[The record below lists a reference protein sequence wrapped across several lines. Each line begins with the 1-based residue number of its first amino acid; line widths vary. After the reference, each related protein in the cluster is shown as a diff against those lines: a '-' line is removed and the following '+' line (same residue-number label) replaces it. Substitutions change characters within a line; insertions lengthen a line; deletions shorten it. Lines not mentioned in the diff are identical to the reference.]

1 MTRKTKWNYN
11 GDINLEYGG
20 FFWREDGA
28 DDYVL
33 VVRVTP
39 CSDAGGPNNQFWI
52 EQGSVYMPNDADKR
66 RRALSVC
73 GWENEAEPSRGML
86 VDAHMAYDGV
96 QRDSMNGQTVVQ
108 IGAKAD
114 EPGHGWGDVEVTKV
128 IRGNAKLA
136 NYVRDNFLD

>member
-1 MTRKTKWNYN
+1 MSRKAKWNYN

-33 VVRVTP
+33 VVRVQP

-52 EQGSVYMPNDADKR
+52 EQGSVYMPADADKR

-73 GWENEAEPSRGML
+73 GWENEVDPTRWQL
-86 VDAHMAYDGV
+86 VDAFMAYSGV
-96 QRDSMNGQTVVQ
+96 QHDSMNGQTVVQ
-108 IGAKAD
+108 IGAKAG
-114 EPGHGWGDVEVTKV
+114 EPGHGWGGVEVDTV
-128 IRGNAKLA
+128 LRGNAKLE
-136 NYVRDNFLD
+136 NYVRGLLD

>member
-1 MTRKTKWNYN
+1 MSKRKWNYN
-11 GDINLEYGG
+11 GDMNLEYGG
-20 FFWREDGA
+20 FYWKEDGA

-33 VVRVTP
+33 CVRVTP

-52 EQGSVYMPNDADKR
+52 ESGSIYMPNDPEKR

-73 GWENEAEPSRGML
+73 GYENEPNPSRGML
-86 VDAHMAYDGV
+86 VDAFMAYQGV
-96 QRDSMNGQTVVQ
+96 ERDCMNGQTVVQ

-114 EPGHGWGDVEVTKV
+114 EPGHGWGEVRVDQV